1 MTDINLTLACGPF
14 DRTQALRDGS
24 VKPEGIGLTYLTLE
38 PAEIFYRMI
47 NYREFDLSE
56 MSITNYITLVSLGE
70 SPFVAIPVFPSRVFR
85 HGYFFINTGS
95 GIKTPAD
102 LKGKRGGVVEYRQ
115 TAGVY
120 MRGIMQHEYG
130 VKPSDVEW
138 VQARPDRLG
147 RKFAD
152 DLKLTTAPPGSQPGD
167 LLEKGEIDFLLS
179 ASPPTAFTRGSSKV
193 ARLFPNYREL
203 EIDYYKRTKIY
214 PIMHLIVIRKDVH
227 ERNPWA
233 ALSLYKA
240 FLAAKQRAMQ
250 ALAHA
255 GAPRASF
262 AWLHSL
268 IEEEQSIIGK
278 DWFPYGVENPAA
290 ITALLQYMQEQGLI
304 PRKPALEELFVP
316 STLRP
321 VPVDE
326 GHPPP

>member
-1 MTDINLTLACGPF
+1 MADLKLTLACGPF

-24 VKPEGIGLTYLTLE
+24 VKPDGIELTYLTLE

-47 NYREFDLSE
+47 NYREFDVSE
-56 MSITNYITLVSLGE
+56 MSISNHMTLVSQGNA
-70 SPFVAIPVFPSRVFR
+70 PFVAIPAFPSRVFR
-85 HGYFFINTGS
+85 HGYFFINTAS
-95 GIKTPAD
+95 GIGTPAD

-120 MRGIMQHEYG
+120 MRGLLQHEYG

-147 RKFAD
+147 KTPPAGV
-152 DLKLTTAPPGSQPGD
+152 KITTAPPGTQPGD
-167 LLEKGEIDFLLS
+167 LLERGEIDFVLS
-179 ASPPTAFTRGSSKV
+179 ASPPVAFQRGSPKI

-203 EIDYYKRTKIY
+203 EVDYYRRTKIY
-214 PIMHLIVIRKDVH
+214 PIMHLIVIRRDLYEQH
-227 ERNPWA
+227 PWI

-240 FLAAKQRAMQ
+240 FCAAKERALR
-250 ALAHA
+250 ALSHA

-268 IEEEQSIIGK
+268 IEEEQAVIGR
-278 DWFPYGVENPAA
+278 DWFPYGVQNPAA
-290 ITALLQYMQEQGLI
+290 IEALLQYMMEQGLI
-304 PRKPALEELFVP
+304 ERRPTLEELFVP

-321 VPVDE
+321 LPVDE
-326 GHPPP
+326 GHSP

>member
-1 MTDINLTLACGPF
+1 
-14 DRTQALRDGS
+14 
-24 VKPEGIGLTYLTLE
+24 
-38 PAEIFYRMI
+38 
-47 NYREFDLSE
+47 
-56 MSITNYITLVSLGE
+56 
-70 SPFVAIPVFPSRVFR
+70 
-85 HGYFFINTGS
+85 
-95 GIKTPAD
+95 
-102 LKGKRGGVVEYRQ
+102 
-115 TAGVY
+115 
-120 MRGIMQHEYG
+120 
-130 VKPSDVEW
+130 

-147 RKFAD
+147 RKLPPD
-152 DLKLTTAPPGSQPGD
+152 MKVTTAPPGSQPGD

-179 ASPPTAFTRGSSKV
+179 ASPPVAFTRGSPKV

-227 ERNPWA
+227 ERHPWA

-240 FLAAKQRAMQ
+240 FLTAKDRAMR
-250 ALAHA
+250 ALMHA

-290 ITALLQYMQEQGLI
+290 ITALLQYMEEQGLI
-304 PRKPALEELFVP
+304 PRKPAIEELFVP

>member
-1 MTDINLTLACGPF
+1 MSDLHLTLACGPF

-24 VKPEGIGLTYLTLE
+24 IKPDGIKLTYLALE

-47 NYREFDLSE
+47 NYREFDISELS
-56 MSITNYITLVSLGE
+56 MTNYITLVSTGE
-70 SPFVAIPVFPSRVFR
+70 CPFVGIPVFPSRVFR
-85 HGYFFINTGS
+85 HGYFFINTS
-95 GIKTPAD
+95 KGITAPGD

-120 MRGIMQHEYG
+120 MRGILQHEYG

-147 RKFAD
+147 RALPPDVKV
-152 DLKLTTAPPGSQPGD
+152 TTAPPGSQPGD
-167 LLEKGEIDFLLS
+167 LLERGEIDFLLS
-179 ASPPTAFTRGSSKV
+179 ANPPAAFQRGSPKI
-193 ARLFPNYREL
+193 ARLFPNYRKL
-203 EIDYYKRTKIY
+203 EIDYYQRTKIY
-214 PIMHLIVIRKDVH
+214 PIMHLIVIRREVY
-227 ERNPWA
+227 ERHQWI

-240 FLAAKQRAMQ
+240 FCAAKERCQRAY
-250 ALAHA
+250 LHA

-262 AWLHSL
+262 AWLHTL

-290 ITALLQYMQEQGLI
+290 IEALLQYMEEQGLYARR
-304 PRKPALEELFVP
+304 PKLEELFVP
-316 STLRP
+316 STTRP

-326 GHPPP
+326 GHGP

>member
-1 MTDINLTLACGPF
+1 MADLNVTLACGPF

-24 VKPEGIGLTYLTLE
+24 VKPDGIELTYLTLE

-47 NYREFDLSE
+47 NFREFDVSE
-56 MSITNYITLVSLGE
+56 MSISNHMTLVSQGNA
-70 SPFVAIPVFPSRVFR
+70 PFVAIPAFPSRVFR

-95 GIKTPAD
+95 GIRAPSD

-120 MRGIMQHEYG
+120 MRGLLQHEYG

-147 RKFAD
+147 KTPPAGV
-152 DLKLTTAPPGSQPGD
+152 KITTAPPGTQPGD
-167 LLEKGEIDFLLS
+167 LLERGEIDFVLS
-179 ASPPTAFTRGSSKV
+179 ASPPVAFQRGSPKI

-203 EIDYYKRTKIY
+203 EIDYYRRTKIY
-214 PIMHLIVIRKDVH
+214 PIMHLIVIRRDLYEQH
-227 ERNPWA
+227 PWI

-240 FLAAKQRAMQ
+240 FCAAKERALR
-250 ALAHA
+250 ALSHA

-268 IEEEQSIIGK
+268 IEEEQAVIGR
-278 DWFPYGVENPAA
+278 DWFPYGVQNPAA
-290 ITALLQYMQEQGLI
+290 IEALLQYMMEQGLI
-304 PRKPALEELFVP
+304 ERRPTLEELFVP

-321 VPVDE
+321 LPVDE
-326 GHPPP
+326 GHSP